1 MRKPILA
8 ITILAGLF
16 LISMFISLF
25 IENPSFDLSLFQF
38 SVFQTKSS
46 IAIIPVYGS
55 ITSDPANINLLNA
68 QSASPEKI
76 KLLINNAKSNP
87 TIKAVIF
94 DINSPGGAV
103 VPSQEIASLVKQLNK
118 TKYAVISDVGASGAY
133 WIASSCDKI
142 IANPLSI
149 TGSIGVTSSYFDFT
163 DLFEKYG
170 INYNTLIAGSLK
182 EIGSPYK
189 NLTTAERSIMQNKLN
204 IIHAVFASDV
214 AINRNMT
221 FEQIKSIATGEF
233 YLGLEAKELGL
244 IDDFG
249 NKEKAI
255 EDLKLK
261 LNITNPKII
270 EYKEEKNLLEML
282 TKISSYYIGQGIGAA
297 IAAKSASVSENFE
310 IRIW

>member
-1 MRKPILA
+1 MRKPLLA
-8 ITILAGLF
+8 ITILVGLF
-16 LISMFISLF
+16 LTSIFISLF
-25 IENPSFDLSLFQF
+25 IENPSFDLSSFQF
-38 SVFQTKSS
+38 SVFQKESS
-46 IAIIPVYGS
+46 IAIIPIYGP
-55 ITSDPANINLLNA
+55 IISDPANINLLNA

-87 TIKAVIF
+87 TIRAVIF

-133 WIASSCDKI
+133 WIASGCDKI

-149 TGSIGVTSSYFDFT
+149 TGSIGVTSSYFDFA

-170 INYNTLIAGSLK
+170 INYNTLIAGNLK

-189 NLTTAERSIMQNKLN
+189 NLTTAERNIIQNKLN

-221 FEQIKSIATGEF
+221 FEQIKLIATGEF

-270 EYKEEKNLLEML
+270 EYKEEKNLLDIF
-282 TKISSYYIGQGIGAA
+282 TKLSSYYIGQGIGAA
-297 IAAKSASVSENFE
+297 IIDKTVYASENVG
-310 IRIW
+310 IKA